1 MIILSQELLRSK
13 VITICGSAS
22 GVGKSTLV
30 DHLGKLIPNSVT
42 MYFDAYHETTIYPSN
57 VYEDLASGKEIDIKH
72 IESPL
77 FFKDLQLLSQ
87 GYEITDPWNRRL
99 KPAGYIIL
107 EEPFGRLRTG
117 MDDIIDFVACIELP
131 LDIALARRLLRNL
144 RYDFNHLTIDGRV
157 EYIES
162 FLEEYLRGGRVAY
175 MKLFEQ
181 VSSECDVLLNGYLST
196 DEMAQEVI
204 KQLTELKLLIVN
216 Q

>member
-1 MIILSQELLRSK
+1 MSQELKKSK

-30 DHLGKLIPNSVT
+30 DYLGRTIANSVT
-42 MYFDAYHETTIYPSN
+42 LYFDAYHETTIYPPN
-57 VYEDLASGKEIDIKH
+57 VYEDLAAGKEINMKD

-77 FFKDLQLLSQ
+77 FYKDLQLLSR
-87 GYEITDPWNRRL
+87 GYEITDPWNRKL
-99 KPAGYIIL
+99 NPADYIIL

-117 MDDIIDFVACIELP
+117 MDDIIDFVACIDLP

-144 RYDFNHLTIDGRV
+144 RYDFNHLALDARV

-162 FLEEYLRGGRVAY
+162 FLDEYLRAGRISY
-175 MKLFEQ
+175 MKLFEE
-181 VSSECDVLLNGYLST
+181 VSSDCDILLNGLLST
-196 DEMAQEVI
+196 EEMAHEVI
-204 KQLTELKLLIVN
+204 RKLTEKKLLFVN